1 MTTIGRALCL
11 YMAGHCVFTGPLR
24 VQSANSSQNDQ
35 VVDSR
40 HGCAVDPLVDS
51 LRSSEA
57 EHCLHILYSK
67 TGLHTH
73 TVDVLTGCNSVDVR
87 NSYHLHPLSGSITG
101 TGKAGYAAL
110 FNFFTVYVLRRF
122 PCGEQALITVIFKNL
137 FHNAAL
143 HFPENMQ

>member
-1 MTTIGRALCL
+1 M
-11 YMAGHCVFTGPLR
+11 
-24 VQSANSSQNDQ
+24 
-35 VVDSR
+35 
-40 HGCAVDPLVDS
+40 
-51 LRSSEA
+51 
-57 EHCLHILYSK
+57 
-67 TGLHTH
+67 
-73 TVDVLTGCNSVDVR
+73 
-87 NSYHLHPLSGSITG
+87 LHPLSGSITG